1 MLRGGWGTYRNEE
14 EFSPYALA
22 GATAQGYKTS
32 NSVGQENFALIDN
45 QSPIN
50 PPDIDVETLNPSDNV
65 RPIYYQ
71 FNLTIDQKLMWNS
84 LLEFAFVGRR
94 KQEPAYLQCGRPHH
108 RVRPGGHQC
117 GGQWL

>member
-1 MLRGGWGTYRNEE
+1 MIYFSPRVGASIDIFGTGRTVLRGGWGTYRNQEP
-14 EFSPYALA
+14 FNPYALA

-50 PPDIDVETLNPSDNV
+50 PPDIDVETLSPSDNV

-71 FNLTIDQKLMWNS
+71 FNLTFDR
-84 LLEFAFVGRR
+84 EG
-94 KQEPAYLQCGRPHH
+94 
-108 RVRPGGHQC
+108 
-117 GGQWL
+117 